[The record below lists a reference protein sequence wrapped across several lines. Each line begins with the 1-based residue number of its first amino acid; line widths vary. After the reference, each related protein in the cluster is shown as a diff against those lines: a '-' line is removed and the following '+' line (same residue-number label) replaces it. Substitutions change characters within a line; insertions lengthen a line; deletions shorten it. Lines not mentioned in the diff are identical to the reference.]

1 MNARISVIVV
11 NYKTAGFVL
20 RCVDS
25 ILAGDCDGIEVIV
38 VDNSTDRS
46 EAERL
51 EVLIGRG
58 VRVIVNS
65 DNCGFARGCN
75 QGVMTA
81 TGQYIMF
88 LNPDTLVFDG
98 CLQRLVDCLEGTRS
112 VGAVGPRTWWDSTRT
127 MQLIQQ
133 RLPSPSLS
141 VIETLSGLRYF
152 NEITSKALMQRDYLH
167 ATTATPLPVEMLPGA
182 AILTYR
188 AILQR
193 IGPFDEAYPLYFEDS
208 DWCKRLKQ
216 HRLNLLMVPDAQIC
230 HFYNQS
236 ARTDSEGSSGKFAIS
251 QQRYMARYHGRLS
264 PLVAT
269 AISKATCRLPGRHST
284 TDITDL
290 GVIRH
295 QPTFSSDRPFTGKLL
310 FQLSVNTAF
319 VPSAIAFVDR
329 ADFQLP
335 QEVWSYLGHGLYY
348 ARFVTPQPYSVL
360 DTWRFTR

>member
-1 MNARISVIVV
+1 MNTRISVIIV
-11 NYKTAGFVL
+11 NYKTAEFVL

-25 ILAGDCDGIEVIV
+25 ILAGDSDGIEVIV

-46 EAERL
+46 EAKRL
-51 EVLIGRG
+51 EVLIDRG
-58 VRVIVNS
+58 VRVIINT

-75 QGVMTA
+75 QGVMAA

-98 CLQRLVDCLEGTRS
+98 CLQRLVDCLEGARD
-112 VGAVGPRTWWDSTRT
+112 VGAVGPRTWWDSART

-141 VIETLSGLRYF
+141 IIEALSGLRYF
-152 NEITSKALMQRDYLH
+152 NLAIDRALLQRDYLH
-167 ATTATPLPVEMLPGA
+167 ATTTTPLSVAMLPGA

-193 IGPFDEAYPLYFEDS
+193 VGPFDEGYPLYFEDS
-208 DWCKRLKQ
+208 DWCRRLKQ
-216 HRLNLLMVPDAQIC
+216 HKLNLYMAPDAEIC

-236 ARTDSEGSSGKFAIS
+236 ARTDSGGSFGKFAVS
-251 QQRYMARYHGRLS
+251 QQRYMARHHGKLS
-264 PLVAT
+264 PLAAT
-269 AISKATCRLPGRHST
+269 AMAKAIRKLSRRHSP
-284 TDITDL
+284 TDITDI

-295 QPTFSSDRPFTGKLL
+295 QPRFSSDRHFTGRLL

-335 QEVWSYLGHGLYY
+335 QEVWSYLGHGVYY

-360 DTWRFTR
+360 DTWQFTK